1 MKTYRIVF
9 LFAALSAM
17 ASAAFAADVTTVVNA
32 QITNYRGVT
41 DRNSA
46 EHIQVAAYVDV
57 WWMDNVCL
65 C

>member
-32 QITNYRGVT
+32 KITKGGYAN
-41 DRNSA
+41 DIDEASA
-46 EHIQVAAYVDV
+46 NHIQAQINLSVGFFH
-57 WWMDNVCL
+57 NV
-65 C
+65 